1 MKTSFSPLCESEA
14 PDLRHESLE
23 FCHRSVFSSA
33 RKFVRMPFDLPQLVE
48 IVYVEIRYLRQISL
62 SSFSLASCWG
72 FDNFIETEIF
82 EGECIRV
89 YCTDLCGVV
98 FCFLIHHYEYEGHH
112 HHQSIYEYIYSTD
125 IDSKQ

>member
-72 FDNFIETEIF
+72 FDNFIETEIL
-82 EGECIRV
+82 GESV
-89 YCTDLCGVV
+89 YCTDFGCVGLFFV
-98 FCFLIHHYEYEGHH
+98 FSFIIMSRAIKYHAI
-112 HHQSIYEYIYSTD
+112 SPI
-125 IDSKQ
+125 